1 MAAGVEERKRAKA
14 MATRTARRPA
24 GPGPPWQRVLLPF
37 LFHLLASFL
46 SMAASLS
53 LSLGL
58 ASWEDS
64 KEERGAVECAREGRK
79 DRGLSLVTRVS
90 AFN

>member
-46 SMAASLS
+46 SMAEAEAC
-53 LSLGL
+53 L
-58 ASWEDS
+58 ASWEGS